1 MVSLVLW
8 LLLGVA
14 VVAAASIVLAATHR
28 IALRLATR
36 NVRRARW
43 RTVLV
48 ILGLLVATTIV
59 SGSLVIGDTVNTVN
73 VHFAYQGYG
82 FTDEGVFNQS
92 PSGAYVP
99 FPYAAYS
106 QLAAQTGGDPQIAGI
121 APEVVS
127 TVQVFDRSTGIPQP
141 GLNLIGADA
150 NQTVALG
157 PFTATNGSHLP
168 GPSSGGVYLD
178 VQAAQDLN
186 ASVGNELI
194 LYGRATGVAVVQ
206 GIVVDDT
213 RGGFLFGGS
222 VFTPLATAQTLE
234 NATGMVNFLA
244 VTNAGSLT
252 DGVALSGAVS
262 ARLNASLASLPTDY
276 GLTVSQLLKD
286 ALAQAETAGTSLL
299 QLFLVLGLFSIVAGA
314 MLIVGIFV
322 MLAEERKGEMGM
334 LRAIGLR
341 RRELVL
347 TYYFEGLLYS
357 AGSALA
363 GTFLGV
369 AVGYL
374 LTYAFS
380 VLFSNGGA
388 GSSAILASFTVTG
401 TSLALGY
408 VVGFLLTLAT
418 VTVAS
423 ARASRLNI
431 VRAIRS
437 IPEPAP
443 VMRFYTYLAV
453 LGIALATVGGSLFA
467 ASFRGTGPQSTPVLA
482 GGLVALGVALMLTR
496 LVRNRVAFSL
506 AGAALL
512 LWSGVPQ
519 IESAVLAPSL
529 TGSIFGFF
537 VKGILMILGAILL
550 YIFNSDIVVGAIA
563 RLGTVRPRSVPVVR
577 IGLSYPGRR
586 AFRTAINLTIFSLV
600 LFTVVGVAEF
610 GASVQ
615 SGLNA
620 TIVSES
626 GGYSFFGVSA
636 LAIPD
641 LPGQIANNTSLA
653 PYFSTVVPLVSGGA
667 LLNFSGA
674 PPGYGYPLFAAP
686 TGQPPAQDFYSTNRF
701 NFTATAD
708 GLSEAGVW
716 QELATNASVA
726 VVDGQFAASGFAFGP
741 GHPTLGP
748 GATVAVTNPAT
759 GGRTRV
765 TVIGVLS
772 ESFVS
777 GIWVNPRVASSLG
790 YANESA
796 FFLTVAASR
805 SAVTAAQLAKAAFFP
820 YGLILVDFAQVLAT
834 SIQTTEGFIGLLE
847 IFVALGLAVGI
858 AAMGIVALRA
868 VAERRGEV
876 GMLRAAGF
884 TRGMVLRAF
893 LLEYSYVALLG
904 IGIGTGLAI
913 LLLYNATSAATG
925 FLTFTIPWT
934 NVLSVVGVSYAL
946 TILAILGPS
955 VKAARLPPAE
965 AIRYSE

>member
-1 MVSLVLW
+1 MVSYVA
-8 LLLGVA
+8 LLLVVVAAVA
-14 VVAAASIVLAATHR
+14 VVSIVLAATHR

-59 SGSLVIGDTVNTVN
+59 SGSLVIGDTVNAVN
-73 VHFAYQGYG
+73 VHFAYQAYG
-82 FTDEGVFNQS
+82 FTDEGVYNQS
-92 PSGAYVP
+92 PSGAYSMV
-99 FPYAAYS
+99 PYAVYT
-106 QLAAQTGGDPQIAGI
+106 QVAAGVAGDPQIAGI
-121 APEVVS
+121 APEVVG
-127 TVQVFDRSTGIPQP
+127 TVQVLDRSTGIPQP

-150 NQTVALG
+150 NQTGALG
-157 PFTATNGSHLP
+157 AFTATNGSHLA
-168 GPSSGGVYLD
+168 GPSPGGVYLD
-178 VQAAQDLN
+178 EQAAQDLN
-186 ASVGNELI
+186 ASVGDGLV
-194 LYGRATGVAVVQ
+194 LYGRTAGVAVVE
-206 GIVVDDT
+206 GIVADDP
-213 RGGFLFGGS
+213 RGGFLFGGN
-222 VFTPLATAQTLE
+222 VFSPLATAQGLE
-234 NATGMVNFLA
+234 NATGQINFLA

-252 DGVALSGAVS
+252 GGVALSGAVS
-262 ARLNASLASLPTDY
+262 ARLNATLAGLPASY
-276 GLTVSQLLKD
+276 GLTVTPLLQN
-286 ALAQAETAGTSLL
+286 ALAQAATSGSSLL

-334 LRAIGLR
+334 LRAVGLR
-341 RRELVL
+341 RRDLVL

-374 LTYAFS
+374 LTLAFS
-380 VLFSNGGA
+380 VLFQSGGA
-388 GSSAILASFTVTG
+388 SASTILASFTVTG
-401 TSLALGY
+401 TTLVVGY

-437 IPEPAP
+437 IPEPPP
-443 VMRFYTYLAV
+443 VMRFYTYLAA
-453 LGIALATVGGSLFA
+453 LGLALATVGGYLFA
-467 ASFRGTGPQSTPVLA
+467 GSYQGTGPDSTPVLA
-482 GGLVALGVALMLTR
+482 GGLMALGAALLMTR
-496 LVRNRVAFSL
+496 FVRNRVAFSA
-506 AGAALL
+506 AGLALL
-512 LWSGVPQ
+512 VWSGVPQ
-519 IESAVLAPSL
+519 VERAVLAPSL

-550 YIFNSDIVVGAIA
+550 YIFNSDSVVRAIA
-563 RLGTVRPRSVPVVR
+563 RLGTARPRSVPVVR

-615 SGLNA
+615 SGLSA

-626 GGYSFFGVSA
+626 GGYSFFGVSTTP
-636 LAIPD
+636 IPN
-641 LPGQIANNTSLA
+641 LPGLIAGNHTLA
-653 PYFSTVVPLVSGGA
+653 PYFSQVVPLVSGGV
-667 LLNFSGA
+667 LLNFTGA
-674 PPGYGYPLFAAP
+674 PPGFGYSLFAAP
-686 TGQPPAQDFYSTNRF
+686 TGVPPNQDFYTTNRY
-701 NFTATAD
+701 NFSATEG
-708 GLSEAGVW
+708 GLSAGAVW
-716 QELATNASVA
+716 QALETNTSVA
-726 VVDGQFAASGFAFGP
+726 VVDGQFASSAFSFGP
-741 GHPTLGP
+741 GHPTLAP
-748 GATVAVTNPAT
+748 GARVVVVNPAT
-759 GGRTRV
+759 GLARPV
-765 TVIGVLS
+765 TVIGILS
-772 ESFVS
+772 ESFVA
-777 GIWVNPRVASSLG
+777 GIFVDPATAAALG
-790 YANESA
+790 FTGESA
-796 FFLTVAASR
+796 FLLTVAGGHSD
-805 SAVTAAQLAKAAFFP
+805 VTAAQLAKAAFFP
-820 YGLILVDFAQVLAT
+820 YGLILLDFHQILAT
-834 SIQTTEGFIGLLE
+834 SIDTTEGFIGLLE

-884 TRGMVLRAF
+884 TRGMVLKSF

-913 LLLYNATSAATG
+913 LLLYNATSAAGG
-925 FLTFTIPWT
+925 FLSFTIPWP
-934 NVLSVVGVSYAL
+934 NVLTVVAVSYAL